1 MWLVYLDREAKMNY
15 LGELLYAKSIH
26 DDEKL
31 QSQTAIVRFDCLREG
46 YEWEAHV
53 QTERINFNYHKKVL
67 FLLVAATCQ
76 LACLCL
82 HFQGEIAI
90 RQLG

>member
-46 YEWEAHV
+46 YE
-53 QTERINFNYHKKVL
+53 
-67 FLLVAATCQ
+67 
-76 LACLCL
+76 
-82 HFQGEIAI
+82 
-90 RQLG
+90 